1 MRARL
6 ETRGV
11 WSRTRRCVSSPLPYL
26 YWLLNLSSSSSFS
39 SLQAAPFKAIM
50 KGAQHDK
57 KISRVRV
64 KDSLVEPF
72 VPHYQVTRR
81 LLSLALGYSCDF

>member
-1 MRARL
+1 
-6 ETRGV
+6 
-11 WSRTRRCVSSPLPYL
+11 
-26 YWLLNLSSSSSFS
+26 
-39 SLQAAPFKAIM
+39 M